1 MSSSGSNKVKEKAVK
16 LFLNRIFIFGI
27 LIVLQCFWFAFVLL
41 HLYQSSI
48 IFDILMAF
56 LGYGLVLFII
66 NKKDNPAYK
75 LVWVILLLIMPIVGA
90 LMYVFFGNKKPSKKM
105 RRRLN
110 RELERTEE
118 ALSQDVAV
126 LEKVE
131 DRRVM
136 RQMNYTYKA
145 SRYPVYENTT
155 ARYFPSGEEAFEVMK
170 EELNKAEHFIFFE
183 YFIVQEGEMWNS
195 ILEILERKAKEGV
208 DVRVMYDD
216 VGCVALLPFRYYK
229 KLEKKKIK
237 SVAFNP
243 FVPFLSLVMN
253 HRDHRKILVIDGH
266 TGFSGGINIADE
278 YINKVERFGYWKDTA
293 IMLKGDAVWNMT
305 MMFLQM
311 WNANRKTD
319 EFFEKYRPRTWH
331 PEPFVSDGFV
341 QPYGDSPL
349 DDTLV
354 GENVY
359 LNIINNASEYVYI
372 FTPYLI
378 IDNEMITALTVAAQK
393 GVDIRIVTPGIPD
406 KKSVF
411 LLTQSYY
418 HQLIEAGVRIYEFT
432 PGFIHAKCVVCDD
445 EIATVGTINMDYRSL
460 YLHFECGVYLY
471 QNEAVLAVRD
481 DALRTIEQS
490 REITEK
496 DCKKDNFTKLYQSVL
511 KVLAPI
517 M

>member
-1 MSSSGSNKVKEKAVK
+1 MDKRGSKKVKEQAAK
-16 LFLNRIFIFGI
+16 LFLNRIFIFGL
-27 LIVLQCFWFAFVLL
+27 LIVLQCFWFAFLLL

-48 IFDILMAF
+48 VFDIFMAL
-56 LGYGLVLFII
+56 LGYGFVLFII
-66 NKKDNPAYK
+66 SKKDNPAYK
-75 LVWVILLLIMPIVGA
+75 LVWIILLLIMPIIGA

-105 RRRLN
+105 RRQLN
-110 RELERTEE
+110 RELRRTEE
-118 ALSQDVAV
+118 MLTQNEEV
-126 LEKVE
+126 LEQVE
-131 DRRVM
+131 DRKIM
-136 RQMNYTYKA
+136 RQMNYTYRA
-145 SRYPVYENTT
+145 SRYPVYQNTT

-183 YFIVQEGEMWNS
+183 YFIVQEGEMWDS

-229 KLEKKKIK
+229 MLEKKQIK

-293 IMLKGDAVWNMT
+293 IMLKGEAVWNMT

-311 WNANRKTD
+311 WNANRRTD
-319 EFFEKYRPRTWH
+319 EVFEKFRPGTWH
-331 PEPFVSDGFV
+331 PEPFASDGFV

-349 DDTLV
+349 DENLV

-378 IDNEMITALTVAAQK
+378 IDNEMITALSVAAQK
-393 GVDIRIVTPGIPD
+393 GVDVRIVTPGIPD

-418 HQLIEAGVRIYEFT
+418 RQLIEAGVRIYEFT

-471 QNEAVLAVRD
+471 KNEAVMAVRD
-481 DALRTIEQS
+481 DALQTIAQS
-490 REITEK
+490 REITEE
-496 DCKKDNFTKLYQSVL
+496 DCKKDKFTKLYQSVL
-511 KVLAPI
+511 RVLAPI